1 VEGENVQ
8 GRRSVYLMRIALID
22 PPSYSPT
29 YDHYLAAALA
39 ERGHEVALFTSPFAY
54 GATPEPAGYER
65 RELFLP
71 LSGKLLRG
79 RPRSRLRFL
88 FKGIEYFPS
97 VRRLRR
103 AVSAFRPDVVHVQWL
118 PMPRYDL
125 RWVERLRRD
134 RPVLFTAHNVLPHE
148 GEADVERRR
157 ALYEAFDRVVVHT
170 RKGADEVERFG
181 IPPDRIVRIPHGTFD
196 APPATAITA
205 PTGRT
210 LLFYGLIRRYK
221 GLDVLIRAL
230 PDIADARLVVAGDPL
245 DPVRPLKALARE
257 VGVEDRIEWR
267 LGYLPTEE
275 VAKLMRDATIAVFPY
290 RSGESASGTLATA
303 LGHGRPV
310 VVTEVLGE
318 TVREYG
324 AGVVVPPEDPAA
336 LAEACNRLLTD
347 KGALTQAFHGTEWA
361 REALSWSGIADA
373 HEQVYSELV
382 GRVSAADDRD

>member
-1 VEGENVQ
+1 
-8 GRRSVYLMRIALID
+8 MRIALLD
-22 PPSYSPT
+22 PPSYSPA
-29 YDHYLAAALA
+29 YDHHLAAALA
-39 ERGHEVALFTSPFAY
+39 ERGHEVALFTSPFAF
-54 GATPEPAGYER
+54 GAAPQPVGYER

-88 FKGIEYFPS
+88 LKGIEYFPS

-134 RPVLFTAHNVLPHE
+134 RPVLFTAHNVFPHE

-157 ALYEAFDRVVVHT
+157 ELYEAFDRVVVHT
-170 RKGADEVERFG
+170 RKGAEEVERFG

-196 APPATAITA
+196 APPAAAIT
-205 PTGRT
+205 PPSGRT

-230 PDIADARLVVAGDPL
+230 PEIADARLVVAGDPL
-245 DPVRPLKALARE
+245 DPVGPLKALARE
-257 VGVEDRIEWR
+257 LGVEDRIDWR
-267 LGYLPTEE
+267 LGYHPTEE
-275 VAKLMRDATIAVFPY
+275 VAKLMREATLAVFPY

-303 LGHGRPV
+303 LGHRRPV
-310 VVTEVLGE
+310 VVTDVLGE
-318 TVREYG
+318 AVEEYG
-324 AGVVVPPEDPAA
+324 AGLVVPREAPAA
-336 LAEACNRLLTD
+336 LAAAIRRLLED
-347 KGALTQAFHGTEWA
+347 PAELEQAYEGTAAA
-361 REALSWSGIADA
+361 RRGLSWDAIAEA
-373 HEQVYSELV
+373 HERLYSDLLA
-382 GRVSAADDRD
+382 RVSTG